1 MLVEVTKTLSEN
13 LLYLPTPP
21 HTFPPLPTHIHTCM
35 LASPLRTVTWGR
47 QADDLCM
54 YPSPLM
60 IRLVDKKFG
69 GELTKADVM
78 GVEVR
83 DGWGV

>member
-1 MLVEVTKTLSEN
+1 M
-13 LLYLPTPP
+13 
-21 HTFPPLPTHIHTCM
+21 C
-35 LASPLRTVTWGR
+35 PLRTVTWGR

-60 IRLVDKKFG
+60 SRLVDKKFG

-78 GVEVR
+78 GVEVSE
-83 DGWGV
+83 GWTGRVNE